1 MSTHKE
7 KLKILYIITKSNW
20 GGAQK
25 HVFDLAKEAK
35 EKFDVSVAFGG
46 NGLLKQKLDEIGIKN
61 FEITNFQR
69 DISLLKEIKAFFEIS
84 KIIKDIKPDVIH
96 LHSSKAVAIGSLAGK
111 ISGVKKI
118 IITIHGWAF
127 KEKRGW
133 LKNKI
138 IYFISWLNLILTDK
152 AIMVSNDDLKKAPVF
167 LIKDKNEIVRNGIG
181 DLEMYSKEYSK
192 NALLPDFKQNCIWI
206 GTIAELHKNKGLE
219 YGIKAITDIKKT
231 NKEDLQKFIW
241 VIISDGEEKNKLQ
254 KMIEENNLT
263 ENIFLVGQKTDAY
276 KYLKAFDIFMLT
288 SIKEGFPYALLEAGY
303 AGLPVIATDVGDSN
317 AVIKDMETGILIKPG
332 DYKEIAYAIRHLIQN
347 PEIIKKLGGA
357 IEEKVKKEFS
367 LKEMTEKIFNL
378 YKD

>member
-35 EKFDVSVAFGG
+35 EDFDVFVAFGG

-69 DISLLKEIKAFFEIS
+69 DISIFKEIKAFFEIS
-84 KIIKDIKPDVIH
+84 KIVKNIRPDVIH
-96 LHSSKAVAIGSLAGK
+96 LHSSKAVAMGSLAGK
-111 ISGVKKI
+111 LLGVKKI

-127 KEKRGW
+127 KEKRNW
-133 LKNKI
+133 LKNQI
-138 IYFISWLNLILTDK
+138 IYFISWLNLMLTNK
-152 AIMVSNDDLKKAPVF
+152 AIMVSNDDLQKAPTF
-167 LIKDKNEIVRNGIG
+167 LIKNKNEIIRNGIG
-181 DLEMYSKEYSK
+181 DLEMYSREHSK
-192 NALLPDFKQNCIWI
+192 NALLPNLKKDCVWI

-219 YGIKAITDIKKT
+219 YGIKAIIDIKKT
-231 NKEDLQKFIW
+231 SKEDLEKFIW

-254 KMIEENNLT
+254 KMIEENGLN

-378 YKD
+378 YKN